1 MRAAGE
7 PALHAQHT
15 IARRGSLRV
24 LDAENRVRLA
34 ELSQARR
41 RKAGTGWLHA
51 REATSRLPPTRPRS
65 QAALAQLVMLV
76 DVTLPQ
82 SGCLEYRPRRQERAS
97 CCLDRKRRG
106 CQFRGDS
113 PEQAR
118 VAGFHVVAH
127 VIADWREDI
136 RIQPIHRL
144 PMLVG
149 VATLAVDTWVHFQR
163 RRPGQV
169 VQNRGVDEAVL
180 QRYELSGRRQGNR
193 LPNLSGR
200 HAPLG
205 QRLQEIPFVCC
216 FPGNEVAG
224 TG

>member
-1 MRAAGE
+1 MAAREGGYQ
-7 PALHAQHT
+7 PPSTYKTAFAGYPGAVGN
-15 IARRGSLRV
+15 ARRC
-24 LDAENRVRLA
+24 
-34 ELSQARR
+34 
-41 RKAGTGWLHA
+41 HA
-51 REATSRLPPTRPRS
+51 AT
-65 QAALAQLVMLV
+65 
-76 DVTLPQ
+76 
-82 SGCLEYRPRRQERAS
+82 
-97 CCLDRKRRG
+97 
-106 CQFRGDS
+106 
-113 PEQAR
+113 
-118 VAGFHVVAH
+118 
-127 VIADWREDI
+127 
-136 RIQPIHRL
+136 
-144 PMLVG
+144 